1 MKKLIA
7 ALAVAAGLGMS
18 LLGGAQAQTATG
30 VINGTGTN
38 FQTYQINL
46 AETTSSSNPY
56 LYTYTATLFGN
67 TTNAYIDTFDFN
79 FASPTL
85 TYVSADKQFA
95 LLAGANTGP
104 ADKFSFVSPTGLK
117 NVGDVATFVF
127 SSPNPPG
134 GRVAVA
140 TTADN
145 GRAGGGI
152 GNIDAPGRAAVPEP
166 ASLVL
171 LGLGALP
178 LGLIARRRL
187 ASRA

>member
-1 MKKLIA
+1 M
-7 ALAVAAGLGMS
+7 AAGLGMS
-18 LLGGAQAQTATG
+18 LIGGTQAQTATG
-30 VINGTGTN
+30 VINGTGTSS
-38 FQTYQINL
+38 QTYQINL

-56 LYTYTATLFGN
+56 LYTYTANLFGN
-67 TTNAYIDTFDFN
+67 TTNAYVDTFDFN
-79 FASPTL
+79 FGNPSL
-85 TYVSADKQFA
+85 TFVSADTGFA
-95 LLAGANTGP
+95 LASGANLGP
-104 ADKFSFVSPTGLK
+104 TDKFSFVSATGLK
-117 NVGDVATFVF
+117 NVGDTATFVF

-152 GNIDAPGRAAVPEP
+152 GNIDAPGKAAVPEP

-187 ASRA
+187 AGRA